1 MTRRS
6 ATLFDVAR
14 AAGVSQ
20 QTVSRV
26 LNNPSLV
33 SARTQEKVVRAMQAL
48 RYVPNRSAQLL
59 AGKSMPGIGLI
70 STSLTLHAPSQIAAA
85 LQRYADDQ
93 RLQVAMSMPK
103 TADLA
108 EIQSALN
115 EFRAQHIQGVII
127 NQPLENEQAEQ
138 LSRDNPDLEC
148 LFLDV
153 PPECDVSSLR
163 FDHLFGAKA
172 CIAHLVELGHR
183 DFGLLAGPESAVSAR
198 LRLSGWRDALHQ
210 AGIPQ
215 AITVYGDWSAQSGWH
230 CTLELLRL
238 NPRISAI
245 VVGND
250 QMALGVLSA
259 LTALNRSG
267 HDAVSVT
274 GYDDTADSLYYQPAL
289 TTVKQNFDQLGKK
302 AIATV
307 MEMCASPGQHH
318 NCVLPVQLIV
328 RQSTAKKSMDTARE
342 GTIQQLKALIAKL

>member
-6 ATLFDVAR
+6 TTLFDVAQ

-26 LNNPSLV
+26 LNNPSIV
-33 SARTQEKVVRAMQAL
+33 SESTQEKVVRAMQAL

-70 STSLTLHAPSQIAAA
+70 STSLTLHAPSHIAAA
-85 LQRYADDQ
+85 IQRYADEQ
-93 RLQVAMSMPK
+93 HLQVAMSMPK
-103 TADLA
+103 TADLT

-127 NQPLENEQAEQ
+127 NQPLENAQAEH

-153 PPECDVSSLR
+153 PPECEVSSLR
-163 FDHLFGAKA
+163 FDHHFGAKA

-183 DFGLLAGPESAVSAR
+183 DFGLLAGPESAISAR
-198 LRLSGWRDALHQ
+198 LRLTCWRDALHQ

-215 AITVYGDWSAQSGWH
+215 AMTVYGDWSAQSGWN
-230 CTLELLRL
+230 CTLELLRR

-259 LTALNRSG
+259 LSTLQRNGR
-267 HDAVSVT
+267 DAVSVT

-289 TTVKQNFDQLGKK
+289 TTVQQNFDQLGKQ
-302 AIATV
+302 AITTLMA
-307 MEMCASPGQHH
+307 MCAMPGQRHKH
-318 NCVLPVQLIV
+318 VLPVRLIV
-328 RQSTAKKSMDTARE
+328 RQSTAKTSTEATRE
-342 GTIQQLKALIAKL
+342 ETIQQLKALIAKL

>member
-6 ATLFDVAR
+6 ATLFDVAQ

-26 LNNPSLV
+26 LNNPSIV
-33 SARTQEKVVRAMQAL
+33 SARTQEKVVRAMQIL

-85 LQRYADDQ
+85 IQRYADDQ

-103 TADLA
+103 TADLT

-127 NQPLENEQAEQ
+127 NQPLDNEQAEQ

-153 PPECDVSSLR
+153 PPECEVSSLR
-163 FDHLFGAKA
+163 FDHHFGAKA

-198 LRLSGWRDALHQ
+198 LRLTCWRDALHQ

-215 AITVYGDWSAQSGWH
+215 ALTVYGDWSAQSGWN

-259 LTALNRSG
+259 LATLHRDG
-267 HDAVSVT
+267 VSVT

-289 TTVKQNFDQLGKK
+289 TTVQQNFDQLGKQ
-302 AIATV
+302 AITTV
-307 MEMCASPGQHH
+307 MDMCATPGQRHKR
-318 NCVLPVQLIV
+318 VLPVRLIV
-328 RQSTAKKSMDTARE
+328 RQSTAKKSIEASRE
-342 GTIQQLKALIAKL
+342 ETIQQLKALITRL